1 MTNAHAHTVSCV
13 TSRGGSAEPLYFKS
27 GENHLFAWLHR
38 PSPSFE
44 TNFGVVICSPF
55 GYESICAHRSV
66 REFAEAI
73 AADGIPA
80 LRFDYL
86 GAGDSADIDENAN
99 VLSIWTRDVVS
110 AIRELRYRT
119 GVERVCLLGIR
130 LGALFAALA
139 AAECLTVDSL
149 VLIGPVVN
157 GRRYVRDLRMT
168 QLAGDALSGSS
179 SSDGDGEATS
189 GGPKGLEAG
198 GFSLSAATVQ
208 SLAQVDLQKAAAPT
222 VRSIL
227 ILDNDKLPSATRWAD
242 SLSGSGIA
250 LEYKIL
256 PGLIEMAMTAP
267 QFSTVPRTMIDATR
281 QWLSSTVKPVE
292 TDRPPTNRDTP
303 AAVLPLIE
311 DHDAPPTT
319 ITERPVCI
327 SAGVTLFGIVTEP
340 RSDEKRHR
348 AVILL
353 NPGADFHIGASRMYV
368 SLARRW
374 ARCGY
379 FVLRLDLAGIGDS
392 ATRAG
397 NADDEVFP
405 GEAVEDIRCAIEFI
419 RSRYSIV
426 DMTLAGLCSG
436 AYHALRAAADGVDVN
451 RILMVNPQNYFWK
464 KGMTLEQIQLA
475 EVVHNPGLYRQ
486 RMFSLQAWR
495 RIFTGQAD
503 ITRIGAIY
511 LQRLRLTGEA
521 VLRDSARRLRVRL
534 PSDLGWD
541 LEKIVAKGIR
551 ISFVFARGEPGLELL
566 KLQAGASLLRL
577 GDRCH
582 VRILDSGDHIFSR
595 RESRSIMENVLSEE
609 LFARADEAAANAPHL
624 SQALQQASA
633 KSR

>member
-1 MTNAHAHTVSCV
+1 MNT
-13 TSRGGSAEPLYFKS
+13 F
-27 GENHLFAWLHR
+27 HR
-38 PSPSFE
+38 DVE
-44 TNFGVVICSPF
+44 T
-55 GYESICAHRSV
+55 A
-66 REFAEAI
+66 
-73 AADGIPA
+73 IPA
-80 LRFDYL
+80 LRRYARAL
-86 GAGDSADIDENAN
+86 
-99 VLSIWTRDVVS
+99 TRDAETADDLVQDTLVRALRS
-110 AIRELRYRT
+110 EHLFHGGEIRSWLYTILTNLNRNRLR
-119 GVERVCLLGIR
+119 
-130 LGALFAALA
+130 
-139 AAECLTVDSL
+139 
-149 VLIGPVVN
+149 
-157 GRRYVRDLRMT
+157 
-168 QLAGDALSGSS
+168 
-179 SSDGDGEATS
+179 
-189 GGPKGLEAG
+189 
-198 GFSLSAATVQ
+198 SLSRR
-208 SLAQVDLQKAAAPT
+208 PT
-222 VRSIL
+222 L
-227 ILDNDKLPSATRWAD
+227 
-242 SLSGSGIA
+242 
-250 LEYKIL
+250 
-256 PGLIEMAMTAP
+256 
-267 QFSTVPRTMIDATR
+267 
-281 QWLSSTVKPVE
+281 
-292 TDRPPTNRDTP
+292 TP
-303 AAVLPLIE
+303 IE

-521 VLRDSARRLRVRL
+521 VLRDSARCLRIRL

>member
-1 MTNAHAHTVSCV
+1 
-13 TSRGGSAEPLYFKS
+13 
-27 GENHLFAWLHR
+27 
-38 PSPSFE
+38 
-44 TNFGVVICSPF
+44 
-55 GYESICAHRSV
+55 
-66 REFAEAI
+66 
-73 AADGIPA
+73 
-80 LRFDYL
+80 
-86 GAGDSADIDENAN
+86 
-99 VLSIWTRDVVS
+99 
-110 AIRELRYRT
+110 
-119 GVERVCLLGIR
+119 
-130 LGALFAALA
+130 
-139 AAECLTVDSL
+139 
-149 VLIGPVVN
+149 
-157 GRRYVRDLRMT
+157 
-168 QLAGDALSGSS
+168 
-179 SSDGDGEATS
+179 
-189 GGPKGLEAG
+189 
-198 GFSLSAATVQ
+198 
-208 SLAQVDLQKAAAPT
+208 
-222 VRSIL
+222 
-227 ILDNDKLPSATRWAD
+227 
-242 SLSGSGIA
+242 
-250 LEYKIL
+250 
-256 PGLIEMAMTAP
+256 
-267 QFSTVPRTMIDATR
+267 
-281 QWLSSTVKPVE
+281 
-292 TDRPPTNRDTP
+292 
-303 AAVLPLIE
+303 
-311 DHDAPPTT
+311 
-319 ITERPVCI
+319 
-327 SAGVTLFGIVTEP
+327 
-340 RSDEKRHR
+340 
-348 AVILL
+348 
-353 NPGADFHIGASRMYV
+353 MYV

-374 ARCGY
+374 ARSGY

-405 GEAVEDIRCAIEFI
+405 GEAVDDIRCAIEFI
-419 RSRYSIV
+419 RARYSIV

-486 RMFSLQAWR
+486 RIFSLQAWR

-551 ISFVFARGEPGLELL
+551 ISFVFARGEPGIELL

-577 GDRCH
+577 GNRCQ

-633 KSR
+633 K